1 VIGARTGIVV
11 SSVAAIVCSTSAF
24 AEKTTAEYANGTT
37 RPRSIALMPVD
48 ATVTRA
54 KVVESEGLVDD
65 GLVYGE
71 LFNSQVRERM
81 TAKGYKVVVV
91 DADRINTDPKLQ
103 ELVVEATRGFKD
115 MMGKY
120 KPKKLEARQLNAG
133 DPARLLADY
142 LGVDALAFSTLSM
155 TITKAGKAIFAGFTG
170 GSTQGTSSNLE
181 IVNGK
186 TGDLEAFFFGVALV
200 GPGDK
205 TDEEMAAYVHTCAER
220 TMNRMP
226 GSDPSSRI
234 EVATSDDDVLDE
246 AEKTLKR

>member
-1 VIGARTGIVV
+1 MIGARAGIVV
-11 SSVAAIVCSTSAF
+11 SSIAAVAWSTSAV

-37 RPRSIALMPVD
+37 RPQSIALMPVS

-54 KVVESEGLVDD
+54 KVVENEGLVDD

-71 LFNSQVRERM
+71 LFNAQVRELM

-103 ELVVEATRGFKD
+103 ELVVQTDRGFKD
-115 MMGKY
+115 MMSKY
-120 KPKKLEARQLNAG
+120 KPKKLETRMLNAG
-133 DPARLLADY
+133 DSARLLAQY
-142 LGVDALAFSTLSM
+142 LGVDALAFSTLNM
-155 TITKAGKAIFAGFTG
+155 TITKAGKALLAGFTG

-186 TGDLEAFFFGVALV
+186 TGDLEALFFGVAIV
-200 GPGDK
+200 TPGDK
-205 TDEEMAAYVHTCAER
+205 TSGEMAGYVHTVAER

-226 GSDPSSRI
+226 GSDPSQRI